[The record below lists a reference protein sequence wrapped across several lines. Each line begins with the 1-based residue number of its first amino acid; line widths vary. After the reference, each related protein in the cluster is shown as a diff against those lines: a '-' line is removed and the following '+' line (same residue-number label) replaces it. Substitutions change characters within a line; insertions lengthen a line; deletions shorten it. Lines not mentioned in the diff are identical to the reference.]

1 MRRRRP
7 MKRTALFILFLAAA
21 AAPVVRI
28 RGSAEDSNRSDAV
41 DLAERVRAAALAAAA
56 TADWQVLLLW
66 HQLGR
71 PENPVD
77 GTVCVASDGRVF
89 VSGSRTKDRDLKPTL
104 LRTLDP
110 ADMAILH
117 DMITEAERD
126 ASYFHW
132 PSTSCMAGAL
142 KFSAFGKGPNGTNC
156 RVSIDGDTA
165 PAQARAREARLADL
179 LDLDAAFV
187 EHPFGVSR

>member
-1 MRRRRP
+1 
-7 MKRTALFILFLAAA
+7 MKRIALFILFLAAA

-28 RGSAEDSNRSDAV
+28 RGSAEDSSWSDAV
-41 DLAERVRAAALAAAA
+41 DLAERVRAAAAAA

-89 VSGSRTKDRDLKPTL
+89 VSGSRTKDRNRKPIH
-104 LRTLDP
+104 LRTLNP
-110 ADMAILH
+110 ADMAILRG
-117 DMITEAERD
+117 MITEAERD

-142 KFSAFGKGPNGTNC
+142 KFSAFGEGPNGTHC

-165 PAQARAREARLADL
+165 PAKVRAREARLADL